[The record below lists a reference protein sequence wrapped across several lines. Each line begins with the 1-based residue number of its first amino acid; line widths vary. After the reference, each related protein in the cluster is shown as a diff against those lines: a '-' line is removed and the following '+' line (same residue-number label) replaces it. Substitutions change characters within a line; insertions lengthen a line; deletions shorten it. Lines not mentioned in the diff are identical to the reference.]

1 MSWYDNVFLGSPEP
15 ITEEEEYIDNKARE
29 LAEDLNYLIKQ
40 EWFIDCINWKK
51 VDDYLVEQLTKEVR
65 EAKIESQ
72 ISKWEDKQRSRY
84 NDY

>member
-1 MSWYDNVFLGSPEP
+1 MTWYDNVFLGSPEP
-15 ITEEEEYIDNKARE
+15 ITEEDEYIENKARE
-29 LAEDLNYLIKQ
+29 LSEDLPYLIEQ
-40 EWFIDCINWKK
+40 EWIIDCINWEK
-51 VDDYLVEQLTKEVR
+51 VYDYLLKQLTKEVQ

>member
-29 LAEDLNYLIKQ
+29 LAEDLTYLIKQ

-51 VDDYLVEQLTKEVR
+51 VDDYLVEQLTKEVQ